1 MAQTFRPLKKGW
13 EKKLLEKPPSELCKE
28 KTLRAIA
35 KSSKPAAPRIPTKSI
50 LVQAVF
56 EKNVSSSRERRASQ
70 NTVTSDGL
78 TVWETIKGMQWTNA
92 MKLWLRVDR
101 FLELARISA
110 LSQTSEKLLA
120 FMIVLRRCPDEPELL
135 SALYDSCDK
144 IVRGKRLT
152 PQFLK
157 VFEFAIYGR
166 DELYQLKSVMS
177 DDCALFKK
185 VKLDPE
191 RDKLAVI
198 YSERCALFDKVR
210 SWRKEDGMQENV
222 SSTNQEGLEESV

>member
-1 MAQTFRPLKKGW
+1 MAQAFRPLKKGW
-13 EKKLLEKPPSELCKE
+13 EKKLLDKPPGELCKKE
-28 KTLRAIA
+28 TLRAIA
-35 KSSKPAAPRIPTKSI
+35 KSSKPVPRIPTKSI

-56 EKNVSSSRERRASQ
+56 EKNVSSSRKRRASQ
-70 NTVTSDGL
+70 NTVTSDGV
-78 TVWETIKGMQWTNA
+78 TVCDTIKGMEWTNA

-110 LSQTSEKLLA
+110 LSQASEKLLA

-144 IVRGKRLT
+144 IVQGKRLT

-157 VFEFAIYGR
+157 FFEFAIYGR
-166 DELYQLKSVMS
+166 DELYQLKRVMG

-198 YSERCALFDKVR
+198 YSKRCALFDKVH